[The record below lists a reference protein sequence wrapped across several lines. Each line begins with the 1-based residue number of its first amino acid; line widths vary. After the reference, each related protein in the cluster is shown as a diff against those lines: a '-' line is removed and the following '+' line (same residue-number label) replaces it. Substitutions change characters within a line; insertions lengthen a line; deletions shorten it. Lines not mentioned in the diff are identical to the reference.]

1 MQQRCFAFFLLS
13 FPLPPPLFG
22 RITVRSSF
30 HLGIVYPLP
39 LSHPPHPLSK
49 HDVLL
54 CPIMK
59 RSVFCLEAGVG
70 MCKAFHASP
79 VASNSAYLSN
89 FCLLVLS
96 NICGTVEA
104 VFMGLLSRDL
114 KKKSSGYYPLWEI
127 GRSQLYHF
135 LRQKN
140 LNFRVLYPHFSS
152 NIS

>member
-1 MQQRCFAFFLLS
+1 MHAAKMLRFFPS
-13 FPLPPPLFG
+13 FLPPPPPLFG
-22 RITVRSSF
+22 RITVRCSF

-39 LSHPPHPLSK
+39 LSPPPYPLSK

-114 KKKSSGYYPLWEI
+114 QKKNHLGTTHCRKLG
-127 GRSQLYHF
+127 GV
-135 LRQKN
+135 
-140 LNFRVLYPHFSS
+140 NFTIFFVKK
-152 NIS
+152 I